1 MGHDGCHDSM
11 IEPESIVTFDK
22 LDGYRI
28 VKRYGYVSG
37 VASRP
42 RNRLRATF
50 RSLGMLIGVTPNEF
64 LSDAEYLRSEALDAL
79 RKRAEV
85 YGANAVIGLSFHV
98 SEGDDGSCKIVAFGE
113 AIHASR
119 IESGDA

>member
-1 MGHDGCHDSM
+1 M
-11 IEPESIVTFDK
+11 IAPESIVTFDR

-50 RSLGMLIGVTPNEF
+50 RSLGMLIGVTPGEF
-64 LSDAEYLRSEALDAL
+64 LSDAEYLRGEALEAM
-79 RKRAEV
+79 RKRADA

-113 AIHASR
+113 AVNAQP
-119 IESGDA
+119 EGLGGA

>member
-1 MGHDGCHDSM
+1 M
-11 IEPESIVTFDK
+11 IAPESVVTFDR

-28 VKRYGYVSG
+28 VSRYGYVSG

-50 RSLGMLIGVTPNEF
+50 RSLGMLIGVSPNEF
-64 LSDAEYLRSEALDAL
+64 LSDAEYLRTEALDAL
-79 RKRAEV
+79 SKRADAF
-85 YGANAVIGLSFHV
+85 GANAIIGLSFHV

-113 AIHASR
+113 AVLAQPL
-119 IESGDA
+119 EPGNA